1 MMEWQTSNV
10 QQRCAGIF
18 QEYQG
23 LSGCLLMDMMQKTL
37 HGMHIVEK
45 VMDCCDIQLIL
56 RNGRQSIVCIQILG
70 PRQET

>member
-1 MMEWQTSNV
+1 
-10 QQRCAGIF
+10 
-18 QEYQG
+18 
-23 LSGCLLMDMMQKTL
+23 MDMMQKTL
-37 HGMHIVEK
+37 HGMQIVEK